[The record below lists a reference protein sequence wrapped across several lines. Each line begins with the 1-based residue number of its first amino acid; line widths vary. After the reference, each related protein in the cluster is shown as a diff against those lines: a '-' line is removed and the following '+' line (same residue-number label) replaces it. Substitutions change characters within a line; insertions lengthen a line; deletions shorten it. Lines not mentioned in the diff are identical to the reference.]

1 MIVSIEQFIA
11 AVLNIVLID
20 IVLSGDNAIVIGMA
34 VRNLPPALR
43 NRAIVFGTV
52 GAVVLRIILT
62 ALATVVL
69 QIPLV
74 QAGGGLLLVWI
85 TYRLIAPESEGEA
98 AGPSADSF
106 SSAFRTII
114 LADVSMSLDN
124 VLAVGAAA
132 HGEITLLLFG
142 LSLSLVIIMAGGRL
156 VSALL
161 NRLSWLIYIGAA
173 ILLILAGEMIA
184 KDALLIQWWG
194 HTDWLPWLISLV
206 LAIVVLAALRLPR
219 LGVKRET

>member
-1 MIVSIEQFIA
+1 MEQLLA

-34 VRNLPPALR
+34 VRNLPPAMR
-43 NRAIVFGTV
+43 NRAIVFGTM

-62 ALATVVL
+62 ALATMVL

-74 QAGGGLLLVWI
+74 QAGGGLLLAWI
-85 TYRLIAPESEGEA
+85 TYRLIAPEAEGEA

-106 SSAFRTII
+106 AAAIRTII
-114 LADVSMSLDN
+114 LADLSMSLDN

-142 LSLSLVIIMAGGRL
+142 LSLSLAIIMAGGRL
-156 VSALL
+156 VSELL
-161 NRLSWLIYIGAA
+161 NRLAWLVYIGAA

-194 HTDWLPWLISLV
+194 HHDWLPWLISLV
-206 LAIVVLAALRLPR
+206 LALAVLVALRLPR
-219 LGVKRET
+219 PGVKRET

>member
-1 MIVSIEQFIA
+1 MIGTFEQFIA

-34 VRNLPPALR
+34 VRNLPAAMR
-43 NRAIVFGTV
+43 NRAIVFGTL

-69 QIPLV
+69 QVPLV

-85 TYRLIAPESEGEA
+85 TYRLIAPESDGEA
-98 AGPSADSF
+98 DGPSADSF
-106 SSAFRTII
+106 AAAIRTII
-114 LADVSMSLDN
+114 LADLSMSLDN

-156 VSALL
+156 VSELL

-184 KDALLIQWWG
+184 KDALLVQWWG
-194 HTDWLPWLISLV
+194 HHDWLPWLISAV
-206 LAIVVLAALRLPR
+206 LAGGVLVALRLPR
-219 LGVKRET
+219 PGVKRET